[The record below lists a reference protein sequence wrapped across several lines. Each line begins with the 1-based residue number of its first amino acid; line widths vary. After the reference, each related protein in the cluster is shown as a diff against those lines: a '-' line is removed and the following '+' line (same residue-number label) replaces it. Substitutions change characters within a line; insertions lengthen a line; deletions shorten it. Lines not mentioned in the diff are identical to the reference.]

1 MTHPQPVQPLDNLIV
16 ELARAPQIATIG
28 TIEPDGSPQL
38 SPVWITNDGTA
49 LLFST
54 VVGRRKHANILR
66 DNRISI
72 SITDTHN
79 PQRRVEVRGG
89 ATIGPDPEGQ
99 LINTLSRAYTN
110 QPWVESTTKAKR
122 VVIHLIPEHTVL
134 RP

>member
-1 MTHPQPVQPLDNLIV
+1 MTSPKSAPALDDLIV
-16 ELARAPQIATIG
+16 ELARAPQIATVG
-28 TIEPDGSPQL
+28 TIEPDGAPQL
-38 SPVWITNDGTA
+38 SPVWITNDGSS

-79 PQRRVEVRGG
+79 PQRRVEVRGR
-89 ATIGPDPEGQ
+89 ATITPDPERQ

-110 QPWVESTTKAKR
+110 QPWVESNTKAKR
-122 VVIHLIPEHTVL
+122 VIVQLIPERTVL
-134 RP
+134 RQ